1 MMMMVVVVEGLKKE
15 AVRHVVE
22 EEEKNRVRGGV
33 ECMGIMFGWRE
44 RERTKNTQREKR
56 NKKIFKK

>member
-15 AVRHVVE
+15 VVRHVVE
-22 EEEKNRVRGGV
+22 EEEKKRVRGGCGV
-33 ECMGIMFGWRE
+33 HGNHVGWRE